1 MQLNGKVAV
10 ITGGTGGIG
19 FGIAKAFVDEGAKVV
34 VTGRNPE
41 NGAKAV
47 AELGGDGNA
56 LFVAGDATDQAHIE
70 AAIDAAPER
79 FGRLDIMVN
88 NSGGLTKFGLV
99 ADMPDETWDVAI
111 RWNLTSPFWGCRR
124 ALKYM
129 IPQQAGRI
137 INMSSVEG
145 KHGKPAI
152 AQYVAAKHGV
162 IGLTKAL
169 AQEVGP
175 LGITVNAV
183 CPGLVPTPLIRD
195 NAAGPASIHNQ
206 TPEEFLAVYAQEA
219 AIKRFNTVEEVAAMV
234 VLLASDAGS
243 GITGAALNVDG
254 GTAGY

>member
-19 FGIAKAFVDEGAKVV
+19 FGIAKSFVDNGARVV

-41 NGAKAV
+41 SGAKAV
-47 AELGGDGNA
+47 ADLGGETKA

-70 AAIDAAPER
+70 AAVDAAPEH

-88 NSGGLTKFGLV
+88 NSGGLTTFGLV
-99 ADMPDETWDVAI
+99 ADMPDDVWDVAI
-111 RWNLTSPFWGCRR
+111 RWNLSAPFWGARR
-124 ALKYM
+124 ALKYLQ
-129 IPQQAGRI
+129 PQGSGRI
-137 INMSSVEG
+137 IFMSSVEG
-145 KHGKPAI
+145 KHGKPAM

-162 IGLTKAL
+162 IGLAKSL

-195 NAAGPASIHNQ
+195 NAHAPAQLQGLS
-206 TPEEFLAVYAQEA
+206 TEDFLNIYAQEA
-219 AIKRFNTVEEVAAMV
+219 AIKRFNTVEEVAALV
-234 VLLASDAGS
+234 LLLASDAGS

>member
-10 ITGGTGGIG
+10 ITGGTAGIG
-19 FGIAKAFVDEGAKVV
+19 FGLAKAFVNEGANVV
-34 VTGRNPE
+34 ITGRNKE

-47 AELGGDGNA
+47 AELGGESRA
-56 LFVAGDATDQAHIE
+56 LFVAGDATDQDHIH
-70 AAIDAAPER
+70 AAVDSAPEH

-88 NSGGLTKFGLV
+88 NSGGATEFGMV
-99 ADMPDETWDVAI
+99 ADLTDEIWDRAI

-129 IPQQAGRI
+129 IPQQSGRI
-137 INMSSVEG
+137 INMSSIEG
-145 KHGKPAI
+145 KHGRPAI

-175 LGITVNAV
+175 LGITVNTI
-183 CPGLVPTPLIRD
+183 CPGLVLTPLIIE
-195 NAAGPASIHNQ
+195 NAAGPAALQNI
-206 TPEEFLAVYAQEA
+206 TTEEFLGGYAQEA
-219 AIKRFNTVEEVAAMV
+219 ALKRFNTVEEVAALA
-234 VLLASDAGS
+234 VLVASDAGS
-243 GITGAALNVDG
+243 GITGAALSVDG